1 MAKEFIEE
9 EYDENEEQF
18 FALEDEEGN
27 VENFWR
33 IGSLEY
39 KGAWYSFFQKADPE
53 TEEEEEEVVIFR
65 TEGEGQDI
73 QLFVVED
80 EQLMDEVFAE
90 FCAQYEQY
98 ENAED
103 AKKLEV

>member
-9 EYDENEEQF
+9 YDENEDEQL
-18 FALEDEEGN
+18 FALEDEDGN

-39 KGAWYSFFQKADPE
+39 KGAWYSFFQKDEPE
-53 TEEEEEEVVIFR
+53 TEDEEDEVVIFR
-65 TEGEGQDI
+65 TEGEGEDI

-90 FCAQYEQY
+90 FCKQY
-98 ENAED
+98 ENFEDWDEAESLD
-103 AKKLEV
+103 K